1 MIRAYNRKELLLG
14 IGSLILSLF
23 GFVCAFLFFRYV
35 PAYVFYSFGVKVAEV
50 WFSCGAM
57 GALLLI
63 CACGYVRWK
72 GKGGFYSYYDSAVYH
87 NLDPSTGGANVVDL
101 YTHRVTAP
109 AYVLGQVFLA
119 GPLMFLGAITHFRNR
134 IAPDP
139 LLEDSLNEK
148 LAELRSINSWQ
159 PLSAH
164 PGHEDLILLLAK
176 IGRIDF
182 STTRGPRIRAY
193 PETPDERLSDYD

>member
-50 WFSCGAM
+50 WFTFGAT

-72 GKGGFYSYYDSAVYH
+72 GKGAVDMKAIR
-87 NLDPSTGGANVVDL
+87 LCPEPSS
-101 YTHRVTAP
+101 HICRV
-109 AYVLGQVFLA
+109 GCF
-119 GPLMFLGAITHFRNR
+119 I
-134 IAPDP
+134 
-139 LLEDSLNEK
+139 
-148 LAELRSINSWQ
+148 
-159 PLSAH
+159 
-164 PGHEDLILLLAK
+164 
-176 IGRIDF
+176 
-182 STTRGPRIRAY
+182 
-193 PETPDERLSDYD
+193 

>member
-35 PAYVFYSFGVKVAEV
+35 PAYVFHSFGVKVTDI
-50 WFSCGAM
+50 WLLCGAVAAM
-57 GALLLI
+57 LLI
-63 CACGYVRWK
+63 CICGYVRWK
-72 GKGGFYSYYDSAVYH
+72 GKGGFHSYYESAIYH
-87 NLDPSTGGANVVDL
+87 DLDPSTGGANVVDL
-101 YTHRVTAP
+101 YAHRVTAP
-109 AYVLGQVFLA
+109 AYILGQVFLA
-119 GPLMFLGAITHFRNR
+119 GPLMLLGGITHFRNR
-134 IAPDP
+134 IPP
-139 LLEDSLNEK
+139 NQLLENSLNEK

-164 PGHEDLILLLAK
+164 PGDEDLILILAK
-176 IGRIDF
+176 IGSIDY

-193 PETPDERLSDYD
+193 PETLDDRHSDHD

>member
-35 PAYVFYSFGVKVAEV
+35 PAYVFYSFGVKVADV
-50 WFSCGAM
+50 WLSCGAV

-72 GKGGFYSYYDSAVYH
+72 GNGGFYSYYDSAVYH

-109 AYVLGQVFLA
+109 AYILGQVFLA
-119 GPLMFLGAITHFRNR
+119 GPLMFLGGITHFRNR
-134 IAPDP
+134 IAPDQ

-148 LAELRSINSWQ
+148 LLELRSINSWQ

-164 PGHEDLILLLAK
+164 PGHEDLILMLAK

-182 STTRGPRIRAY
+182 SATRGPRIRAY